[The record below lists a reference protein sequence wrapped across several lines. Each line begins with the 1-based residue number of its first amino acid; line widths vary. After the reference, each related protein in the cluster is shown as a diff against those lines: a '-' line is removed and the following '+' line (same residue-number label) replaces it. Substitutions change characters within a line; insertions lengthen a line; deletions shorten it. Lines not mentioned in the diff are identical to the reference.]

1 MDCSGNFTMEI
12 DKLFP
17 NSILKALES
26 IGIYIEMT
34 CNEYEKKFS
43 TMQFFARCSSS
54 SEKLLLF
61 KWFNL
66 IGIKTFERKRERMK
80 HYSREIDVI
89 EPLHSTGVW
98 LLEIA
103 VGILKTGA

>member
-1 MDCSGNFTMEI
+1 MDCSGNFIMEI

-54 SEKLLLF
+54 PEKLLLF

-66 IGIKTFERKRERMK
+66 IGIKTFKRKREREWKINQKKLMQ
-80 HYSREIDVI
+80 
-89 EPLHSTGVW
+89 LNHSIRQEYGFLK
-98 LLEIA
+98 LLL
-103 VGILKTGA
+103 VFW